1 MGGGLGDSLDTG
13 RKWKVTIMLK
23 GPLSEGNT
31 RKFDRALTALVKK
44 YRGRVVSSTPKRRR
58 PK

>member
-13 RKWKVTIMLK
+13 RKWKMTILLK
-23 GPLSEGNT
+23 GPLSEANT

-44 YRGRVVSSTPKRRR
+44 YRGRVISSTPKRRR

>member
-13 RKWKVTIMLK
+13 RKWKMTIQLK
-23 GPLSEGNT
+23 GPLSEANT

-58 PK
+58 PR

>member
-13 RKWKVTIMLK
+13 RKWRMTIVLK

-31 RKFDRALTALVKK
+31 RKFDKALTALVKK
-44 YRGRVVSSTPKRRR
+44 YKGRVISSIPKRKR
-58 PK
+58 PR

>member
-23 GPLSEGNT
+23 GPLSEANT

>member
-13 RKWKVTIMLK
+13 RRWRMTIVLK

-31 RKFDRALTALVKK
+31 KKFDRALTALVRK
-44 YRGRVVSSTPKRRR
+44 YKGRVVSSTPKRKRA
-58 PK
+58 K